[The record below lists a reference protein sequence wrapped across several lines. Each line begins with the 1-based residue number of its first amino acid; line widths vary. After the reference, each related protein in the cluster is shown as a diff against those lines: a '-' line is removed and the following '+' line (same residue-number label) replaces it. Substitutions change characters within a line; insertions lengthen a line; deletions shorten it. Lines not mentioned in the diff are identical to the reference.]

1 MKATIKVTLQVLV
14 FSLVFSKIVTHQA
27 WGDADCYDDKLL
39 VMDKCEKNLKIRGDY
54 IRPGHE
60 CCNAVRGSDIVCVCG
75 KISLEEEAKIS
86 IAKVIYVA
94 RDCGKPIP
102 AGNKCGGFIVP
113 PSLSSTPRAYP

>member
-39 VMDKCEKNLKIRGDY
+39 VMDKCEKNIKIR
-54 IRPGHE
+54 
-60 CCNAVRGSDIVCVCG
+60 
-75 KISLEEEAKIS
+75 EEEAKIS